1 MSDKSTISNTE
12 TISRRTVLSATA
24 AAAAGAAL
32 APGQAN
38 AQERDDLTMTGKVV
52 VISGATS
59 GIGKATAELFAAH
72 GATVVFNGRRKN
84 LGKAVERS
92 IKDAGGTAT
101 YVKSDVRDPKQV
113 KAFLEG
119 AVRRHGKIDIA
130 VNNAGIAIPP
140 GPVEAVDPE
149 QYRDI
154 MATNLDGVFWSL
166 HHEVRLMKAS
176 GGGVIVNT
184 SSAFGEHAADNQV
197 AYGATKSAVDAMTRA
212 VAKEAGGAGIRVVAM
227 APGAIKDTDLF
238 RFIGRAWTDDEIA
251 HFGTLASIGRAGTP
265 QEMAALVVALAGDP
279 GAFVHGTII
288 RADGQFLAS

>member
-1 MSDKSTISNTE
+1 
-12 TISRRTVLSATA
+12 
-24 AAAAGAAL
+24 
-32 APGQAN
+32 
-38 AQERDDLTMTGKVV
+38 MTGKTV
-52 VISGATS
+52 VITGATS

-72 GATVVFNGRRKN
+72 GAAVVFNGRRED

-92 IKDAGGTAT
+92 IQDAGGTAT
-101 YVKSDVRDPKQV
+101 YVKSDVRDPEQL

-119 AVRRHGKIDIA
+119 AVSRHGKIDIA

-140 GPVEAVDPE
+140 GPIEAVEPE

-184 SSAFGEHAADNQV
+184 SSAFGEHAADAQV

-238 RFIGRAWTDDEIA
+238 RFIGRDWTDDEIA
-251 HFGTLASIGRAGTP
+251 YFGTLASIARAGTP

-279 GAFVHGTII
+279 GAFVHGTTI